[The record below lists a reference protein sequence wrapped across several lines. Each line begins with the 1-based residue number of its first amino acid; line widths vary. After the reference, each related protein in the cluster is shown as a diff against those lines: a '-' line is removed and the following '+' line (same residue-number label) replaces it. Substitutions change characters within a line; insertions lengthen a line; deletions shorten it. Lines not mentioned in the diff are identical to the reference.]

1 MKITVFTP
9 TFNRAHILP
18 KLYNSLLK
26 QTNQNFEWLI
36 VDDGSTDNS
45 KTIIDEWI
53 KQNRIVIKYFYQKNS
68 GKMMAHNLG
77 VLKSEEELFMCVD
90 SDDYLF
96 DENVINKIITKWES
110 VDNKEKETLSAYC
123 QQRQ

>member
-53 KQNRIVIKYFYQKNS
+53 KQNRIVIKYFYQIRRRTIHVC
-68 GKMMAHNLG
+68 G
-77 VLKSEEELFMCVD
+77 F
-90 SDDYLF
+90 
-96 DENVINKIITKWES
+96 
-110 VDNKEKETLSAYC
+110 
-123 QQRQ
+123 